1 MKRIIFSL
9 FMLTYVGHIIAQ
21 GDYFKSAMDRGRT
34 SQSFYILRNESKKKL
49 LLEDLTKYCQDN
61 NYIIGDHTTKEVS
74 RFGDVATTIATFEF
88 LPKYEYKD
96 YLYSC
101 LTNGKSF
108 YSLTQ
113 KGTGYC
119 YYNGR
124 FYETTDIQW
133 SGTIKDGLIQ
143 GKGEGYAWNTEN
155 GQGFVVSGEFD
166 KGLPVNGLTKFT
178 LYIPQTIGPYNSNN
192 TVTDECKT
200 ESLSDGLLPIWI
212 NKKLGFVNT
221 EGVICINPEYSAL
234 VKPFKDG
241 TALVSRNDTT
251 EIIIDKLGNYK
262 GVTQKQQAIIN
273 ERLRKKA
280 EEERAAELARKKAE
294 AEELARLKRQEEMRM
309 AGIRSASEGDK
320 IYYSEEFEHSNG
332 VLLDIFLKRQRFN
345 MRVVCFI
352 EKIIN
357 KGERMQVRVAS
368 VESSSDRYYAT
379 PSIDGIKYSKGD
391 ILWIQ
396 PLYDKRWWR

>member
-34 SQSFYILRNESKKKL
+34 SQSFYILKNESKKKL

-221 EGVICINPEYSAL
+221 DGVICINPEYSAL